1 MCLQAVIKSPLS
13 LLFFRLNHHDPLNLS
28 LEVPFSILLI
38 ILLALL
44 WILSNILQFLKTWNQ
59 KGGLFY
65 IALSFC
71 WFWCTQESLSFFF
84 LISGVTFWRLYNPS
98 LFGKIYSFE
107 RQSYRDT
114 ESARKRASC
123 WICRF
128 TPSGCSSWAWAAPRP
143 GDRSFSQLTQGGI
156 KHSGGP
162 LLLYQTH
169 HQRAGS
175 DIDFRQHPYGGGR
188 RRLALLALA

>member
-71 WFWCTQESLSFFF
+71 
-84 LISGVTFWRLYNPS
+84 
-98 LFGKIYSFE
+98 
-107 RQSYRDT
+107 
-114 ESARKRASC
+114 
-123 WICRF
+123 
-128 TPSGCSSWAWAAPRP
+128 
-143 GDRSFSQLTQGGI
+143 
-156 KHSGGP
+156 
-162 LLLYQTH
+162 
-169 HQRAGS
+169 
-175 DIDFRQHPYGGGR
+175 
-188 RRLALLALA
+188 